1 LQDPAELPCR
11 HDSEQEA
18 NVMCHNNNNNNNK
31 NEADNVIE
39 IDAQEQAMLNS
50 LQLCQDA
57 GTSLQFFGNLVTV
70 LRCQGKKGFDIRKV
84 SRRQTFLDNLQK
96 KTSCPRPAFVQVG
109 PQQVPTC

>member
-1 LQDPAELPCR
+1 LQDPAELPRR

-18 NVMCHNNNNNNNK
+18 DMMCHNNNNK

-39 IDAQEQAMLNS
+39 IDAQEQAMIDS

-84 SRRQTFLDNLQK
+84 SRRQTFLDKPSK
-96 KTSCPRPAFVQVG
+96 KDILPPSRLCSSG
-109 PQQVPTC
+109 PSTGSKV